1 MKQSTTF
8 KRLMSYPLS
17 QPKPMIKGLSLLFIA
32 ALASAGGPWL
42 IQYFIDEHIAKG
54 DYSRDILI
62 SLAAGYI
69 ALQII
74 SATFQYFQSLQF
86 SIVATDT
93 IKTIRKQVFSGVI
106 KQPLSAFDYT
116 PAGKLVSR
124 ITNDTESLQ
133 QFYELLIATVVKN
146 VVMILVMLGVMTY
159 MSWKLTLVVLVLLP
173 IVVGF
178 MYLFKQLSTENYRN
192 MRDLLTDINANL
204 SESIQGMSVV
214 QLMQQEVRFNKQFN
228 DLTEQHLVASKKVIR
243 LNGYLLRPL
252 MDLLAGLALLS
263 LVAIFGFNGIEL
275 IGVGVLYAFISYLA
289 RVTEPLIEMTQQLA
303 LLQQALVSS
312 ERVFELIDAKEQTY
326 GDDHQPLRT
335 GSIELN
341 HLTFSYDGKQDV
353 LKDISLTANH
363 QDFIALVGHT
373 GSGKST
379 LASLLMGFYPAEIGE
394 LLIDG
399 RPLKSL
405 GKDVLRKD
413 VAMVQ
418 QDPHILPASVREN
431 ISLGR
436 PMEDAQIWDAL
447 EKVGLAEQ
455 IRRYPNA
462 LDTQLGQGE
471 TNLSAGQKQLLA
483 LARVL
488 VAKPKILILDEATA
502 NIDSGTEALIQKS
515 LEVLRQDMTLVVI
528 AHRLST
534 ILDADKIIVLH
545 HGDLV
550 ESGTH
555 KALLKQNGRYAQM
568 YQLQQANRHIQQI
581 EEEDDK
587 QFEEAV

>member
-1 MKQSTTF
+1 MKQTSTF
-8 KRLMSYPLS
+8 KRLLSYPLS
-17 QPKPMIKGLSLLFIA
+17 QPKPMIKGLALLFIA
-32 ALASAGGPWL
+32 ALASASGPWL

-54 DYSRDILI
+54 DYSRNVL
-62 SLAAGYI
+62 I
-69 ALQII
+69 ALALGYVSLQVI
-74 SATFQYFQSLQF
+74 SATFQYLQSLQF
-86 SIVATDT
+86 SMVATNT

-146 VVMILVMLGVMTY
+146 VVMIVVMLGVMFF

-173 IVVGF
+173 IVIGF
-178 MYLFKQLSTENYRN
+178 MYLFKQLSTESYRR

-204 SESIQGMSVV
+204 SESIQGMSVI
-214 QLMQQEVRFNKQFN
+214 QLMQQEERFNKQFN
-228 DLTEQHLVASKKVIR
+228 ELTAEHLVASKKVIR

-252 MDLLAGLALLS
+252 MDLLAGLALLC
-263 LVAIFGFNGIEL
+263 LVAIFGFNGVEL

-312 ERVFELIDAKEQTY
+312 ERVFELIDARPQTY
-326 GDDHQPLRT
+326 GDDHKPLKT
-335 GSIELN
+335 GSIELSN
-341 HLTFSYDGKQDV
+341 LTFSYDGKQDV
-353 LKDISLTANH
+353 LKDISLKAAH

-379 LASLLMGFYPAEIGE
+379 LASLLMGFYPTNVGE

-399 RPLKSL
+399 RPLNTL

-431 ISLGR
+431 ISLSR
-436 PMEDAQIWDAL
+436 AVSDEQIWDAL
-447 EKVGLAEQ
+447 DKVGLSEQ
-455 IRRYPNA
+455 IRRYPNG

-483 LARVL
+483 LARVV

-515 LEVLRQDMTLVVI
+515 LKVLRQDMTLVVI

-534 ILDADKIIVLH
+534 ILDADQIVVLH

-550 ESGTH
+550 EQGTH
-555 KALLKQNGRYAQM
+555 KALLQQNGRYAQM
-568 YQLQQANRHIQQI
+568 YQLQQANRHLQQI
-581 EEEDDK
+581 EQEDAK
-587 QFEEAV
+587 QLEEAV

>member
-1 MKQSTTF
+1 MKQTSTF
-8 KRLMSYPLS
+8 KRLLSYPLS
-17 QPKPMIKGLSLLFIA
+17 QPKPMIKGLALLFIA
-32 ALASAGGPWL
+32 ALASASGPWL

-54 DYSRDILI
+54 DYSRNVL
-62 SLAAGYI
+62 I
-69 ALQII
+69 ALALGYVSLQVI
-74 SATFQYFQSLQF
+74 SATFQYLQSLQF
-86 SIVATDT
+86 SMVATNT

-146 VVMILVMLGVMTY
+146 VVMIVVMLGVMFF

-173 IVVGF
+173 IVIGF
-178 MYLFKQLSTENYRN
+178 MYLFKQLSTESYRR

-204 SESIQGMSVV
+204 SESIQGMSVI
-214 QLMQQEVRFNKQFN
+214 QLMQQEECFNKQFN
-228 DLTEQHLVASKKVIR
+228 ELTAEHLVASKKVIR

-252 MDLLAGLALLS
+252 MDLLAGLALLC
-263 LVAIFGFNGIEL
+263 LVAIFGFNGVEL

-312 ERVFELIDAKEQTY
+312 ERVFELIDARPQTY
-326 GDDHQPLRT
+326 GDDHKPLKT
-335 GSIELN
+335 GSIELSN
-341 HLTFSYDGKQDV
+341 LTFSYDGKQDV
-353 LKDISLTANH
+353 LKDISLKAAH

-379 LASLLMGFYPAEIGE
+379 LASLLMGFYPTNVGE

-399 RPLKSL
+399 RPLNTL

-431 ISLGR
+431 ISLSR
-436 PMEDAQIWDAL
+436 AVSDEQIWDAL
-447 EKVGLAEQ
+447 DKVGLSEQ
-455 IRRYPNA
+455 IRRYPNG

-515 LEVLRQDMTLVVI
+515 LKVLRQNMTLVVI

-534 ILDADKIIVLH
+534 ILDADQIVVLH

-550 ESGTH
+550 EQGTH
-555 KALLKQNGRYAQM
+555 KALLQQNGRYAQM
-568 YQLQQANRHIQQI
+568 YQLQQANRHLQQV
-581 EEEDDK
+581 EQEDAK
-587 QFEEAV
+587 QLEEAV